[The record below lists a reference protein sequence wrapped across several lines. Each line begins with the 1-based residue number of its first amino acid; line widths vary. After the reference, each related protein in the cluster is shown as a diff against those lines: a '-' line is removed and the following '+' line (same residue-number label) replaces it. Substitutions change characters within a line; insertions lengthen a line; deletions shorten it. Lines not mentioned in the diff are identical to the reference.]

1 MTNTFAN
8 IPSVEH
14 KVKLEE
20 RWRANGHR
28 SGILWFTGLPGAG
41 KTTLA
46 LELERTL
53 FARGW
58 HAFMLDGDNIRH
70 GLSSDLGF
78 TADDRSE
85 NVRRMGE
92 VAKLFADGGAI
103 AIIALISPQRADRQR
118 CREIGGDLFHEVFI
132 DAPVEICERR
142 DPKGHYAK
150 ARRGEI
156 PLFTGI
162 SAPYEAPLAPEVHIR
177 TAELTVLQS
186 MAMLLDYV
194 SRCFELR

>member
-1 MTNTFAN
+1 MTHTPTNV
-8 IPSVEH
+8 PSVEH
-14 KVKLEE
+14 KVALEE

-58 HAFMLDGDNIRH
+58 QTYLLDGDNIRH

-78 TADDRSE
+78 TPGDRSE

-92 VAKLFADGGAI
+92 VAKLFADGGTI
-103 AIIALISPQRADRQR
+103 AIIALISPQRADRER
-118 CREIGGDLFHEVFI
+118 CREIGGELFHEVFV
-132 DAPVEICERR
+132 DAPVEVCERR

-156 PLFTGI
+156 PLFTGV
-162 SAPYEAPLAPEVHIR
+162 SAPYEPPLAPEVHIR
-177 TAELTVLQS
+177 TAELTVPQS
-186 MAMLLDYV
+186 MEMLLEYV
-194 SRCFELR
+194 GRCFEPR